1 MNQNNTGLGMEA
13 FFTRERANEG
23 VEVPLYTP
31 DGTKSQH
38 WIRIRG
44 VDSDAFREAE
54 ANSKRD
60 AFRVASIEDTVE
72 RAKAIARSAG
82 VQRHLV
88 LRVDLDAI
96 GGSALTSDIAVPK
109 DRPYIVLGTDGF
121 GRSDFRARLR
131 EHFEVDR
138 HYIAVAALKGLA
150 DAGALPRQKVADAIR
165 KYGIDTEKIN
175 PLHA

>member
-1 MNQNNTGLGMEA
+1 MDKNNTGLGMEA

-54 ANSKRD
+54 ANSKRE

-72 RAKAIARSAG
+72 RAKAI
-82 VQRHLV
+82 Q
-88 LRVDLDAI
+88 DAKLNLI
-96 GGSALTSDIAVPK
+96 
-109 DRPYIVLGTDGF
+109 
-121 GRSDFRARLR
+121 
-131 EHFEVDR
+131 
-138 HYIAVAALKGLA
+138 AALVISWSFEKECTPENVKEFFRQAPQIA
-150 DAGALPRQKVADAIR
+150 DAVDQVASKRALFFAKRSSNSQSSLSQSSDSTKNQKDQSKPSEQA
-165 KYGIDTEKIN
+165 
-175 PLHA
+175 